1 MHIDM
6 HGLERV
12 IQKSVAWQYSN
23 TCYFFGLNTWF
34 LVTEAWIHYQYEI
47 DTHKIYIR
55 VANVVADHDSLLTQ
69 WRPIKMSKFRANI
82 FLIRTTSN
90 YFWASE
96 IRGLKVT
103 YFHFPS
109 TKNIPNWKHELIFM
123 QLSFFINKI
132 KNLRQFSEK
141 YFSKNGP

>member
-1 MHIDM
+1 MLISTALLLIISKRQTM
-6 HGLERV
+6 GCNPFWIIIV
-12 IQKSVAWQYSN
+12 ILMQL
-23 TCYFFGLNTWF
+23 YFLF
-34 LVTEAWIHYQYEI
+34 ISM
-47 DTHKIYIR
+47 YIPGR
-55 VANVVADHDSLLTQ
+55 VANVVADHDDLLTQ
-69 WRPIKMSKFRANI
+69 WRPIKRSKFRINI
-82 FLIRTTSN
+82 LLIQATSN
-90 YFWASE
+90 YFWASKVLK

-109 TKNIPNWKHELIFM
+109 TKNIPNWKHELVFM